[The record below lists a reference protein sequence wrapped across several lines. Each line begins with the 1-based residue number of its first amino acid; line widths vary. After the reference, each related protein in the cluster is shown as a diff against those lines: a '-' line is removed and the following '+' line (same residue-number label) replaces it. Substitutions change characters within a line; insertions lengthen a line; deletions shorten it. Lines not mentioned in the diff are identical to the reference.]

1 MNNKKT
7 AGRPLGSKSTT
18 NFNLGMLYQKFGPNI
33 CPPISS
39 VWLREQGLIN
49 DVKVEYKLPEAIA
62 QPTAQIKRIDFNQE
76 ND

>member
-1 MNNKKT
+1 MNNKK
-7 AGRPLGSKSTT
+7 AGRPAGSKSTT
-18 NFNLGMLYQKFGPNI
+18 NFNLGMLYQKFGQNC
-33 CPPISS
+33 CPPIST

-49 DVKVEYKLPEAIA
+49 DVKVEYKLPEVIT